1 MIENFFEF
9 SQQAG
14 SPQSP
19 NDPPNDPGNGND
31 PPNDNGNGYNFR
43 QNRIFRYQNDYEN
56 SRRENDENRRRENDQ
71 NDENRRRRG
80 HRPRHGHGRSYKS
93 NLLINVEEDNND
105 TKKTISKFNEEVEK
119 VYKKDYQEEI
129 ARFDSV
135 KKLLEKLKQLKNDK
149 SKELLKVYKNI
160 YKLQSNFFKKINLSD
175 TKKIIAKLIKEYNNL
190 DEKQAKVYMNKMNKI
205 KKLEEKRKEIILN
218 LKSETKSKSL
228 NKFLENSLNTI
239 NKKSISQKNKENGNI
254 VPKKS
259 KPSKTKTKTNTSII
273 NSRNQYP
280 IQVY

>member
-19 NDPPNDPGNGND
+19 NDPNPRNRRHDPGNGYDPGND
-31 PPNDNGNGYNFR
+31 YDSDDNSYQNR
-43 QNRIFRYQNDYEN
+43 QNQ
-56 SRRENDENRRRENDQ
+56 ENRRQEQEN
-71 NDENRRRRG
+71 ENRRRRNYEN
-80 HRPRHGHGRSYKS
+80 RRRNYEERRHGRTWES
-93 NLLINVEEDNND
+93 NLLINIEEDDNN

-119 VYKKDYQEEI
+119 VYKKDYEEEI

-175 TKKIIAKLIKEYNNL
+175 AKKIIAKLIKEYNNL
-190 DEKQAKVYMNKMNKI
+190 DEKQAKVYMNKMNKL

-218 LKSETKSKSL
+218 LKSETNSKSL
-228 NKFLENSLNTI
+228 NKFLENSLTTI
-239 NKKSISQKNKENGNI
+239 NKKSISQKNKKNGYI

-273 NSRNQYP
+273 NSRNQNP

>member
-19 NDPPNDPGNGND
+19 NDPRDPRNRRHD
-31 PPNDNGNGYNFR
+31 YDYDNGNSNDNSNSNGNSNDNSNGNSNQRGKKKSKYN
-43 QNRIFRYQNDYEN
+43 Y
-56 SRRENDENRRRENDQ
+56 RENRST
-71 NDENRRRRG
+71 G
-80 HRPRHGHGRSYKS
+80 HRPRHGHGHGHGSSYKS
-93 NLLINVEEDNND
+93 NLLINIEEDDNN

-119 VYKKDYQEEI
+119 VYKKDYEEEI

-175 TKKIIAKLIKEYNNL
+175 AKKIIAKLIKEYNNL
-190 DEKQAKVYMNKMNKI
+190 DEKQAKVYMNKMNKL
-205 KKLEEKRKEIILN
+205 KKLEEKHKEIILN
-218 LKSETKSKSL
+218 LKSKTKSESL
-228 NKFLENSLNTI
+228 NKYLENSLNTI
-239 NKKSISQKNKENGNI
+239 NKKS
-254 VPKKS
+254 
-259 KPSKTKTKTNTSII
+259 KPSKTKTNTNTSII